1 MLKSLKYLFFFVAKV
16 NTGIKYKIRSSP
28 NKIQNPTQKIK
39 KRNKEAPIEEKT
51 YSEQVKPRPRLPSN
65 AEQIKPRPRLPSNAE
80 QIKTRP
86 RLLSIIQDWK
96 SRTSNST
103 ACHKS
108 GPEECREEG
117 LLDDDIYE
125 GLDVDPTLLLHGLES
140 DWIEEEM
147 SDDDDFKYN
156 LTCNIRLCHIVVSPR
171 KDVLEVKMLKHLE
184 SIGYQPTFQVK
195 VNIPIPIT
203 IPIPINLIPVFPYQ
217 HLDRWTEGPQHNG
230 VFPVIVFFRE
240 EADRTDFYS
249 VCRDG
254 LKKTSLGQSV
264 GGMEEQGQQSDKS
277 FTEVLMRFEW
287 SNMVRLLVTY

>member
-1 MLKSLKYLFFFVAKV
+1 MVETVEIYFFYKFRNSRMQRKPQHPQKKKWYQKSSLRVQQGVSIWSTKLNVGCLLKSLKIFHFFVAKV

-195 VNIPIPIT
+195 V
-203 IPIPINLIPVFPYQ
+203 
-217 HLDRWTEGPQHNG
+217 R
-230 VFPVIVFFRE
+230 
-240 EADRTDFYS
+240 
-249 VCRDG
+249 
-254 LKKTSLGQSV
+254 
-264 GGMEEQGQQSDKS
+264 
-277 FTEVLMRFEW
+277 
-287 SNMVRLLVTY
+287 